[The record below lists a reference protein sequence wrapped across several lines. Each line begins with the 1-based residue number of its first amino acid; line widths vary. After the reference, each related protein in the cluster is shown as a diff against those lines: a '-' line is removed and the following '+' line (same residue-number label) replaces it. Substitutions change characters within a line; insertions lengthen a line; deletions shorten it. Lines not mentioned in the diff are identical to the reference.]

1 VRVAFKEW
9 AVIVDALGRG
19 DQILVLRK
27 GGIHEDS
34 AFFQPEHDRFW
45 LFPTL
50 FHQQK
55 DSVIPTARARFE
67 DSVEPILSEEFVH
80 LQFFVELH
88 STVELTSPDGIVQL
102 DGQHIWKRSV
112 IEERFDWGGR
122 KSIYALLLRVF
133 KLPAPVQL
141 PRLPVYGG
149 CRSWIELE
157 QELSVAGLT
166 PVLTDDVFQSK
177 AASVMNALTKRTTLS

>member
-9 AVIVDALGRG
+9 AVVVDALGRG

-34 AFFQPEHDRFW
+34 AFFKPEHDRFW

-55 DSVIPTARARFE
+55 QSVSPAAQLRFQE
-67 DSVEPILSEEFVH
+67 SVEPSLNDRTVQI
-80 LQFFVELH
+80 QFLAELH
-88 STVELTSPDGIVQL
+88 SAIEITSVDAARRL
-102 DGQHIWKRSV
+102 EGQHVWNRAV
-112 IEERFDWGGR
+112 IEERFDWGGQ
-122 KSIYALLLRVF
+122 KSIYALLLRVY

-141 PRLPVYGG
+141 PRLPAYGG
-149 CRSWIELE
+149 CRSWIELVGDVPE
-157 QELSVAGLT
+157 RDLT
-166 PVLTDDVFQSK
+166 PCLSDRDFK
-177 AASVMNALTKRTTLS
+177 ARVDAAVNALNETTAIP